1 MFLLPGGHVQVDTLD
16 PRVSHLLRIPV
27 AVVGASR
34 LGLGPHILLH
44 LLQHRHQLLLVVAL
58 LRHLRRHDHLRFS
71 IHRDLRVV
79 ALHEAALVAPIG
91 HDPALR
97 VGEVALRFRV
107 RPRLL
112 RIGYLRLTSAHL
124 LARAG
129 GLLPALFD
137 LGFGGG
143 FLFLGLLFGFGFQ
156 LRLRCPNLRQPALP
170 PRQLRRQLLAPL
182 TFPVLLVLGRI
193 HRFGTLQQRCHFRLQ
208 FLLRLAHAPIAHRLV
223 LAGIA
228 LDLAAID
235 RHLSQLHQPRLLTQ
249 LQRLGEPAPPGP
261 PDAVGETPPACY
273 GRDVRRPPSTETLY
287 PRRSSPGA
295 GASCSSPCSSRT
307 ATPAPSSPGHRR
319 LAHARPSRH
328 RNHRW
333 PQAPRRPPHPPE
345 SVLNAFLA
353 ANHAVRAVVAA
364 PDSHPPTESTFPWL
378 HLKPKYPL
386 DKLLCL
392 VPSAE
397 SIPDRLLGDKV
408 VRQAMQGPIPPC

>member
-156 LRLRCPNLRQPALP
+156 LRLRRPNLRQPALP
-170 PRQLRRQLLAPL
+170 PRQLDVSMIIPHQATARVLKRIADVLNVPFSRMQTNLESYANTAGATVPLLLDQVNRRGLLREGDL
-182 TFPVLLVLGRI
+182 LLLVSI
-193 HRFGTLQQRCHFRLQ
+193 
-208 FLLRLAHAPIAHRLV
+208 
-223 LAGIA
+223 
-228 LDLAAID
+228 
-235 RHLSQLHQPRLLTQ
+235 
-249 LQRLGEPAPPGP
+249 
-261 PDAVGETPPACY
+261 
-273 GRDVRRPPSTETLY
+273 
-287 PRRSSPGA
+287 GA
-295 GASCSSPCSSRT
+295 GWTWGAS
-307 ATPAPSSPGHRR
+307 
-319 LAHARPSRH
+319 LY
-328 RNHRW
+328 RW
-333 PQAPRRPPHPPE
+333 
-345 SVLNAFLA
+345 
-353 ANHAVRAVVAA
+353 
-364 PDSHPPTESTFPWL
+364 
-378 HLKPKYPL
+378 
-386 DKLLCL
+386 
-392 VPSAE
+392 
-397 SIPDRLLGDKV
+397 
-408 VRQAMQGPIPPC
+408 